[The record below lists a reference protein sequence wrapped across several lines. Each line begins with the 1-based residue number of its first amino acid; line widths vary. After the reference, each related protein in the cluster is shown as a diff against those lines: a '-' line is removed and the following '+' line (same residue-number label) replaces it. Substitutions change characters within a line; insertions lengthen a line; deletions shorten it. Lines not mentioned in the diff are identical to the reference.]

1 MSATSRRRLLT
12 IGHSYCVALN
22 RRLAH
27 EMARVGADRWEV
39 TAVAPDFFHGDL
51 RDISLEAISDEAC
64 RLEPVPARLSRWI
77 HFFFYGAK
85 LTSIMRKGWDVVHC
99 WEEPYIVAGGQIARL
114 TPRSAALVY
123 WTGQTIAKRYP
134 PPFSMIER
142 YSMARAAGWAA
153 RGHIGAAMLKA
164 RAGYDRLPWR
174 VLPLGIDAE
183 IFRPDPAAGRAIR
196 ERLGWADHG
205 APIVGYLGR
214 LVEAKGVSL
223 LMRALENVA
232 APWRALFVGG
242 GPMEPEIK
250 RWADRFPGRVRIVAV
265 PHAEVPAY
273 LNAMDLLCAPSQ
285 TTPGWREIFGRM
297 VIEAFACGVPVVAS
311 DSGEIPA
318 VAGDCARIVGER
330 DQSGWTAAI
339 AELIGDPKR
348 RREFAARG
356 RERALANYAWPIVA
370 RMHLEFFDELLA
382 RRAPA

>member
-1 MSATSRRRLLT
+1 VSPTRRRRLLT

-51 RDISLEAISDEAC
+51 RDIPLEAIPDEAC
-64 RLEPVPARLSRWI
+64 RLEPVPARLSRRI
-77 HFFFYGAK
+77 HFFFYGAR
-85 LTSIMRKGWDVVHC
+85 LASIMREGWDVVHC

-114 TPRSAALVY
+114 APPSAALVY

-134 PPFSMIER
+134 PPFATIER

-153 RGHIGAAMLKA
+153 RGHIGAETLKV
-164 RAGYDRLPWR
+164 RAGYERKPWR

-183 IFRPDPAAGRAIR
+183 IFKPDPAAGRAIR
-196 ERLGWADHG
+196 ERLGWTDGG
-205 APIVGYLGR
+205 APVVGYLGR
-214 LVEAKGVSL
+214 MVEAKGVSM

-242 GPMEPEIK
+242 GPMEPEIR
-250 RWADRFPGRVRIVAV
+250 RWADRFPDRVRIAAV

-318 VAGDCARIVGER
+318 VAGDCAWIVGER
-330 DQSGWTAAI
+330 DQSGWAAAI

-348 RREFAARG
+348 RRDLAARG
-356 RERALANYAWPIVA
+356 LDRALAHYAWPIVA
-370 RMHLEFFDELLA
+370 RMHLEFFDELLE

>member
-1 MSATSRRRLLT
+1 MPPTSRRRLLT

-27 EMARVGADRWEV
+27 EMARVGAGRWEV
-39 TAVAPDFFHGDL
+39 TAVAPEFFHGDL
-51 RDISLEAISDEAC
+51 RDIPLEPIPGEAC
-64 RLEPVPARLSRWI
+64 RLAPVPARLSRI
-77 HFFFYGAK
+77 VHLFFYGAGVR
-85 LTSIMRKGWDVVHC
+85 SVMRAGWDVVHC

-114 TPRSAALVY
+114 TPPSAALVY

-142 YSMARAAGWAA
+142 YCMARAAGWAA
-153 RGHIGAAMLKA
+153 RGRLGAEMLKR
-164 RAGYDRLPWR
+164 RAGYDRKPWR

-196 ERLGWADHG
+196 ERLGWAADG
-205 APIVGYLGR
+205 APVVGYLGR
-214 LVEAKGVSL
+214 MVEAKGVSS
-223 LMRALENVA
+223 LMRALENMT

-250 RWADRFPGRVRIVAV
+250 RWADRFPDRVRIAAA

-318 VAGDCARIVGER
+318 VAGDAAIIVGER
-330 DQSGWTAAI
+330 DESGWSAAI
-339 AELIGDPKR
+339 AELIGDPNR
-348 RREFAARG
+348 RRELAARG
-356 RERALANYAWPIVA
+356 LDRARANYAWPIVA
-370 RMHLEFFDELLA
+370 RMHLEFFAELLE
-382 RRAPA
+382 RRTPA